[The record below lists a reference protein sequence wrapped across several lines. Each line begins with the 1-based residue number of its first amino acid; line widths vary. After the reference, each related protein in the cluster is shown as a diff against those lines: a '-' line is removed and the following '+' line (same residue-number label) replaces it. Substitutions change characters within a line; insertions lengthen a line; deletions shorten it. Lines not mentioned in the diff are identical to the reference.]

1 MIESEIGQENDF
13 FRKKIALIGMVTNI
27 KKPVILDIVFDYT
40 STAIEHDE
48 VAARKGAGKNGGK
61 TQR

>member
-1 MIESEIGQENDF
+1 MIKSEIGQENDF

-40 STAIEHDE
+40 STAIEHDKDG
-48 VAARKGAGKNGGK
+48 VQKRGRSGKK
-61 TQR
+61 EK